1 VNRSRPAGEPYVG
14 VWRGALVESVHD
26 VALCAADSRGM
37 VVYAV
42 GDIDVPVYVRSAAKP
57 FIAATIVASGTAG
70 RFAFGAKEL
79 AIISA
84 SHNAEPLHLA
94 AVRGILA
101 KIGLDVD
108 ALRCGTENDAG
119 SALYNN
125 CSGKHAGIL
134 ALCVHRGYDVKTYLE
149 PEHPAEREILAFCG
163 RMVGLAGD
171 ELPIAVDGCGIPVFA
186 ASLRRVA
193 RAFARFATLEDVVDP
208 DAEALRAVRDA
219 MAAEPWYVGGTGRF
233 DTALIA
239 VTGGRVVGKAG
250 AEGLHADGLSRDG
263 LGLALK
269 VVDGARRA
277 VPPAVMGTLRRLGAL
292 DERERAALASFAE
305 PEVRNVAGRVVGR
318 IASLAP
324 PER

>member
-1 VNRSRPAGEPYVG
+1 MLKNKKMFDRTSF
-14 VWRGALVESVHD
+14 
-26 VALCAADSRGM
+26 
-37 VVYAV
+37 VVYIHIMTKEM
-42 GDIDVPVYVRSAAKP
+42 DFSAMQ
-57 FIAATIVASGTAG
+57 
-70 RFAFGAKEL
+70 
-79 AIISA
+79 
-84 SHNAEPLHLA
+84 
-94 AVRGILA
+94 
-101 KIGLDVD
+101 
-108 ALRCGTENDAG
+108 
-119 SALYNN
+119 N
-125 CSGKHAGIL
+125 CV
-134 ALCVHRGYDVKTYLE
+134 C
-149 PEHPAEREILAFCG
+149 FN
-163 RMVGLAGD
+163 
-171 ELPIAVDGCGIPVFA
+171 
-186 ASLRRVA
+186 LRRVA